1 MYKEE
6 QKIMRMTMP
15 STNMSMKMER
25 KKEQK
30 DENEEN
36 VKPLLQVGFC
46 FLWWRKSSHFLCL
59 SWGFDSS
66 CQTYLN
72 FTGGHQEHVE
82 DGEESVQLLCCSFQ
96 KYLHCSESV
105 VNTTCG
111 YETARFTKSFLDR
124 MSGPLIQ
131 VTILY
136 FLPLSESYS
145 EPYLISTLI

>member
-30 DENEEN
+30 EENEEN

-46 FLWWRKSSHFLCL
+46 FLWWRKSSFIMRFWFLMPNL
-59 SWGFDSS
+59 SELYRWTSR
-66 CQTYLN
+66 
-72 FTGGHQEHVE
+72 
-82 DGEESVQLLCCSFQ
+82 
-96 KYLHCSESV
+96 
-105 VNTTCG
+105 TCG
-111 YETARFTKSFLDR
+111 RRRGKCTTALLFISKIPSLFWKCCKHNMRIRNSSIYKKF
-124 MSGPLIQ
+124 SGQNVWTSYTGNNP
-131 VTILY
+131 IL
-136 FLPLSESYS
+136 FAFVGVHNYS